1 MDVDNYGKISE
12 LVKDKLFV
20 LQNIVKLDGRLIAF
34 PPNQTG
40 FAPLNCYILKE
51 DTGAFMI
58 DTGYLYH
65 EQSIINQLSKII
77 SKKTPLLILP
87 SRVNEFMSVGNVKSI
102 SQKFNVMGYYLA
114 QPDAPDWFDF
124 TDKERDSSLQKIPTH
139 VIGKHIEFQ
148 IGLKTDRLVEIMPAP
163 LRLIN
168 TAWVYDKMSKT
179 LFTSDMF
186 TYGLSV
192 KPDDK
197 WILQKE
203 EQVCDNQF
211 IKSFMLNTRYWWLEG
226 AKTTLLRKNIQ
237 RIFDKYDI
245 TTIAPG
251 YGKLI
256 QGKDLVQKQF
266 IKLDSILS
274 EFDVS
279 KTQAYYISRNH
290 LR

>member
-1 MDVDNYGKISE
+1 MDVSNYGKILE
-12 LVKDKLFV
+12 LEKDKLFL

-51 DTGAFMI
+51 DTGALMI

-65 EQSIINQLSKII
+65 EQSILNQLSKII
-77 SKKTPLLILP
+77 SKKIPLLILP

-102 SQKFNVMGYYLA
+102 SQNFNVKGYYLA

-124 TDKERDSSLQKIPTH
+124 TDKERDFSLQEIPTH
-139 VIGKHIEFQ
+139 VFGKNIEFEL
-148 IGLKTDRLVEIMPAP
+148 GFKTGRLVEIMSAP

-168 TAWVYDKMSKT
+168 TAWVYDKMTKT

-186 TYGLSV
+186 TYGLSE
-192 KPDDK
+192 KPSDK
-197 WILQKE
+197 RILKE
-203 EQVCDNQF
+203 EDEVCDNQF

-226 AKTTLLRKNIQ
+226 AKTNLLRKNIQ
-237 RIFDKYDI
+237 RVFEKYDI
-245 TTIAPG
+245 ATIAPG
-251 YGKLI
+251 YGKLF
-256 QGKDLVQKQF
+256 QGKELVEKQF
-266 IKLDSILS
+266 LKLDTILS

-279 KTQAYYISRNH
+279 KTKAYYISRNH

>member
-1 MDVDNYGKISE
+1 MDVDNYGEILE
-12 LVKDKLFV
+12 LVKDKLFL

-34 PPNQTG
+34 PPNQAG

-51 DTGAFMI
+51 DTGALMI

-65 EQSIINQLSKII
+65 EQYILNQLSKII
-77 SKKTPLLILP
+77 SKKTPLSILP

-102 SQKFNVMGYYLA
+102 SQKFNVIEYYLA

-124 TDKERDSSLQKIPTH
+124 TDRERDSSLRKIPTH
-139 VIGKHIEFQ
+139 VIGKHIKFE
-148 IGLKTDRLVEIMPAP
+148 IGLKTGRFVEIMPAP

-168 TAWVYDKMSKT
+168 TAWVYDKISKT

-186 TYGLSV
+186 TYGLSG
-192 KPDDK
+192 KPDDR
-197 WILQKE
+197 WILKKE
-203 EQVCDNQF
+203 NQVCDNQF

-226 AKTTLLRKNIQ
+226 AKTNLLRKNIQ
-237 RIFDKYDI
+237 RVFEKYDI
-245 TTIAPG
+245 ATIAPG
-251 YGKLI
+251 YGKLF
-256 QGKDLVQKQF
+256 QGKELVEKQF
-266 IKLDSILS
+266 IKLDTILS

-279 KTQAYYISRNH
+279 NTKAYYISRNH

>member
-1 MDVDNYGKISE
+1 MDVDNHGEILE
-12 LVKDKLFV
+12 LVKDKLFL

-34 PPNQTG
+34 PPNQSG
-40 FAPLNCYILKE
+40 FAPINCYILKE
-51 DTGAFMI
+51 DNGAFMI

-65 EQSIINQLSKII
+65 EQSILSQLSEII
-77 SKKTPLLILP
+77 SKKIPLSILP
-87 SRVNEFMSVGNVKSI
+87 SRVNEFMSVGNAKSI
-102 SQKFNVMGYYLA
+102 SQKFNVKGYYLA

-124 TDKERDSSLQKIPTH
+124 TEKERDFSLRKIPTH
-139 VIGKHIEFQ
+139 VIGKHIEFEL
-148 IGLKTDRLVEIMPAP
+148 GSKTNRIVEIMPAP

-186 TYGLSV
+186 TYGLSD

-197 WILQKE
+197 WILEKDDRF
-203 EQVCDNQF
+203 CDNQF

-226 AKTTLLRKNIQ
+226 AKTNLLRKNI
-237 RIFDKYDI
+237 RYIYEKYNI

-251 YGKLI
+251 YGKLF
-256 QGKDLVQKQF
+256 QGKELVEKQF
-266 IKLDSILS
+266 VKLDTILS

-279 KTQAYYISRNH
+279 NTKAYYISRNH